1 MFTGLIEEI
10 GVVSRRSGS
19 DLAILAEAILDDVH
33 EGDSIAIDGACMTV
47 SAVNDA
53 GFVVQMSPESQAHTT
68 LSRLRPGDAVN
79 IERAML
85 AGARFGGHFV
95 LGHVDNVGR
104 VHSVQDQGDFSL
116 WRFQAP
122 SEVACYLAP
131 KGSVAVDGISLTIV
145 EPAADTFGVAV
156 IPETLRR
163 TTLGNKRPG
172 DAVNLEAD
180 ILGKHIYHYL
190 KGSPPP
196 RGIDAEFLAR
206 HGFV

>member
-1 MFTGLIEEI
+1 VFTGLIEEI